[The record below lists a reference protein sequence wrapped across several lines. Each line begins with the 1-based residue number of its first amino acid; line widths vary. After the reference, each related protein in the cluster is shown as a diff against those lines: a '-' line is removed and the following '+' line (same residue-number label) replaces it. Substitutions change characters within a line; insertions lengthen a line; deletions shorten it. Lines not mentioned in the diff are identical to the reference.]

1 MTGFETNLSAEPPA
15 SGQDAWFSGAHE
27 DARRPSDPEAPAP
40 EGPPPPD
47 SMKASSALQA
57 FPKAFR
63 VLRRAEFRRV
73 YEEGQRRS
81 GPLCALF
88 FRSNGLPHTRL
99 GVTATVRL
107 GNAVLRNRVKRR
119 LREVFRRNRAVVPGG
134 WDIVVNPREAAARV
148 PFAALVKELLRLFPN
163 QPPAPSAEP
172 RGS

>member
-1 MTGFETNLSAEPPA
+1 MTGFEENLSAEPPA
-15 SGQDAWFSGAHE
+15 PSQDAWFPGAHE
-27 DARRPSDPEAPAP
+27 NAGRPPNIETPAP

-47 SMKASSALQA
+47 SMKASSAPQA
-57 FPKAFR
+57 FPKILR

-88 FRSNGLPHTRL
+88 FRSNGLPYTRL
-99 GVTATVRL
+99 GITASARL

-119 LREVFRRNRAVVPGG
+119 LREAFRLNRELVPGG

-148 PFAALVKELLRLFPN
+148 PFATLVKELLRLFPN
-163 QPPAPSAEP
+163 QPPASSVEP
-172 RGS
+172 Q